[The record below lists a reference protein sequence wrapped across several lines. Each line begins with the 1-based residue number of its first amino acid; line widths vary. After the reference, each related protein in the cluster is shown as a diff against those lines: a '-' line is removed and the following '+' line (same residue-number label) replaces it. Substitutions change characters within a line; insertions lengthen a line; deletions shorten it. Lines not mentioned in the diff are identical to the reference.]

1 MKRLELVINGINTN
15 HWAILPEKMDL
26 YLAII
31 RNKVM
36 SIEIENETIEAKQRA
51 TPYRNVAGNIAQI
64 QIFGTLAQRFGALE
78 SGGTTTEQIGGWF
91 DQAMA
96 DPNIGAIVLQ
106 IDSPG
111 GSVHGMTEL
120 ASKIYNARGTKPIVA
135 VCDSLMASAA
145 YWIGSA
151 ADQIVVTPS
160 GEIGSI
166 GVLAVHVDDSE
177 ADAKAGVKTTVFR
190 STEHKAEGIGP
201 LSEDSSGYMQSRVMD
216 YHNMFVSD
224 IARNRKTSVSKVNED
239 YGKGRVFGAEQAVK
253 VGMADRVATLA
264 TVIGE
269 MQAKDNQRK
278 RNRAE
283 LDLIKLR

>member
-1 MKRLELVINGINTN
+1 MKRLELVVNGINSN

-224 IARNRKTSVSKVNED
+224 IARNRKTSVAKVNDD
-239 YGKGRVFGAEQAVK
+239 YGKGRVFGSEQAVK